1 MMMMMMMMMMMTLPA
16 RLEWTDTACCASSYW
31 ECSSIF
37 PPPVKHIN
45 CWWQCAA
52 NYWSNSPWTGIT
64 EVAARK
70 SYMMLTAV
78 YIKVCSHWMQC
89 CGAAWHV
96 RSLSPQLDAILVC
109 SNKPSDEK
117 PVSLVATIPILMR
130 CMSELQPTM
139 CLCVISLYILTSLV
153 SRVKF
158 NGNVCRRL
166 LWHSLVDNCGFLVA
180 NLLVQ
185 RSHSFTI
192 TKISGCWIWRTLFG
206 RKSRKSLFVDWMH
219 VYVYFVFWELS
230 SFRLNWRN
238 WCLWY

>member
-1 MMMMMMMMMMMTLPA
+1 
-16 RLEWTDTACCASSYW
+16 
-31 ECSSIF
+31 
-37 PPPVKHIN
+37 
-45 CWWQCAA
+45 
-52 NYWSNSPWTGIT
+52 
-64 EVAARK
+64 
-70 SYMMLTAV
+70 MLTAV
-78 YIKVCSHWMQC
+78 YIKVCSHWMQWY
-89 CGAAWHV
+89 GAAWRDFRRNLMQYWFAPTSCVRWKASITCSHHSNFDVLHEWARAATNHV
-96 RSLSPQLDAILVC
+96 SVCHQSLH
-109 SNKPSDEK
+109 
-117 PVSLVATIPILMR
+117 
-130 CMSELQPTM
+130 
-139 CLCVISLYILTSLV
+139 ILTSLV

-158 NGNVCRRL
+158 NGNVCRQL

-230 SFRLNWRN
+230 SFRLNWQN